1 MVILFGGVGAE
12 RNLTDRSAVTGADVS
27 HTLAGAEFVPAS
39 VFCRAQGECGPCRSL
54 TWLSGGCPEPPPRL
68 VPPFALAAA
77 SLMALI

>member
-1 MVILFGGVGAE
+1 MGAQ

-39 VFCRAQGECGPCRSL
+39 VFHRARGECGPCRNL
-54 TWLSGGCPEPPPRL
+54 TSWLSGGWPEPPPRL

-77 SLMALI
+77 SLAI